1 MSTMK
6 GIVLAGGSG
15 SRLYPMTRVTSKQ
28 LLPVYDKPLIC
39 YPLSMLM
46 LAGIRDILIIS
57 TPQDTPIIEQYLG
70 DGSELGL
77 NICYKVQDAP
87 NGLAEAFILGEEF
100 IGEDPVC
107 LVLGDN
113 IFHVGDQIA
122 QVRHA
127 AQNMDDNAVIYSYY
141 VADPKPFGVIEYDK
155 VENKVLSIEEKPEN
169 PKSHYISVGLYMYPN
184 DVAKRAKAL
193 KPSSR
198 GELEITDLNISY
210 LKDEK
215 LRSIQFK
222 RGSAWLDAGTPD
234 ALLDASVFVGAVE
247 KRQGLKIAC
256 LPEIAYRSGYI
267 NKAQLQ
273 DTIDG
278 IKDGSTYKTYLKL
291 VLKDV

>member
-1 MSTMK
+1 MK
-6 GIVLAGGSG
+6 GIILAGGSG

-46 LAGIRDILIIS
+46 LAGITDILIIS

-70 DGSELGL
+70 DGSDLGL
-77 NICYKVQDAP
+77 KFSYRVQENP

-100 IGEDPVC
+100 IGDDPVC

-127 AQNMDDNAVIYSYY
+127 TQNIDDHAVIYSYY
-141 VADPKPFGVIEYDK
+141 VADPRPFGVIEYEKDTD
-155 VENKVLSIEEKPEN
+155 KVLSLEEKPAN
-169 PKSHYISVGLYMYPN
+169 PKSRYISVGLYMYPN
-184 DVAKRAKAL
+184 DVCARAKAL
-193 KPSSR
+193 EPSHR
-198 GELEITDLNISY
+198 GELEITDLNKSY
-210 LKDEK
+210 LADDK
-215 LRSIQFK
+215 LSTVKFK

-234 ALLDASVFVGAVE
+234 SLLDAAVFVGAVE

-256 LPEIAYRSGYI
+256 LPEIAFRLGYI
-267 NKAQLQ
+267 NQTKFQSI
-273 DTIDG
+273 IDG
-278 IKDGSTYKTYLKL
+278 IKDGSSYKAYLKL
-291 VLKDV
+291 VLEEG